1 MSISPQKNLTSCDET
16 LMNNIDKMLD
26 IPLSF
31 LIKLHVLLLFLLF
44 FLHSFIHN
52 SNLITTTACII
63 DRQKRQ
69 AHTLLQYIVFLCTLR
84 LDDDP
89 CNGRDSLASFLDE
102 GLGTSLDGVDEIAS
116 PIFPSLGRNDSG
128 EYY

>member
-1 MSISPQKNLTSCDET
+1 MFCSY
-16 LMNNIDKMLD
+16 
-26 IPLSF
+26 
-31 LIKLHVLLLFLLF
+31 FLLF

-52 SNLITTTACII
+52 SNLITTTACIVLL
-63 DRQKRQ
+63 KTTG
-69 AHTLLQYIVFLCTLR
+69 HTLLQYIVFLCTLR